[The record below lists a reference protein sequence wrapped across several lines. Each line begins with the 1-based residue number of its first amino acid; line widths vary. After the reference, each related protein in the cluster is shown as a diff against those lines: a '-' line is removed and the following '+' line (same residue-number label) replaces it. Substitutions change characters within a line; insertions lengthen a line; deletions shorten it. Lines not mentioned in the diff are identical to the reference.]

1 MTDKHPYLEEGDGF
15 VLVTLRSGSTL
26 RMREPTVEDQL
37 AIDKVKDGDAA
48 KELSLFANLCE
59 VTPAE
64 LRKLTLRDYRRVQ
77 QAFTTFVD

>member
-1 MTDKHPYLEEGDGF
+1 MADKNFLQPGDGF
-15 VLVTLRSGSTL
+15 AVITLKSGATL

-59 VTPAE
+59 ITPAE
-64 LRKLTLRDYRRVQ
+64 LCKLTLRDYRRVQ
-77 QAFTTFVD
+77 AAFASFID

>member
-1 MTDKHPYLEEGDGF
+1 MSKHDYIEQGDGF
-15 VLVTLRSGSTL
+15 AVITLKSGATL

-59 VTPAE
+59 ITPAD

-77 QAFTTFVD
+77 AAFASFID